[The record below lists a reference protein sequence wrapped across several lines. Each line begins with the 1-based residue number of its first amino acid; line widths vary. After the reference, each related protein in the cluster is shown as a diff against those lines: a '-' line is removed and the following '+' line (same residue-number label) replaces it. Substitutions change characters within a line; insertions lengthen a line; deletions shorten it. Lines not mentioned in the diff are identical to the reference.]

1 MASPAKRGGRDKQCV
16 NEEEKKLAGRSS
28 EGEAI
33 QEHLRRNKTS
43 DLTEASNVNVTRH
56 QLRRELRQFEFIN
69 VQI

>member
-1 MASPAKRGGRDKQCV
+1 MASPAKRVGRDKQCV

-43 DLTEASNVNVTRH
+43 DLTEASNVTRH

-69 VQI
+69 VQIY